1 MVMRN
6 QRFDDERWDIAGQA
20 LAEARKN
27 NHQHNIPILVEG
39 KRDVETLRNLGFS
52 GPIERIHR
60 GQPLDAVIVALVEAY
75 RIPRNELGFNLYLL
89 MDWDRTGGRLQKLC
103 RTNFESLD
111 FRFDEQ
117 LRKTLMKYL
126 FSITTTV
133 EGMSGFLELIL
144 EKMEL
149 ADMM

>member
-1 MVMRN
+1 M
-6 QRFDDERWDIAGQA
+6 
-20 LAEARKN
+20 
-27 NHQHNIPILVEG
+27 EG
-39 KRDVETLRNLGFS
+39 KRDVDTLQKLGFR

-60 GQPLDAVIVALVEAY
+60 GQPLDAVIVGLVEKY
-75 RIPRNELGFNLYLL
+75 RKPRNELGFNLYLL
-89 MDWDRTGGRLQKLC
+89 MDWDRTGGRLQKVC

-144 EKMEL
+144 EKIEQ
-149 ADMM
+149 ADML

>member
-1 MVMRN
+1 MRI
-6 QRFDDERWDIAGQA
+6 QRFDDERWDVACQA
-20 LAEARKN
+20 LAEARKY

-39 KRDVETLRNLGFS
+39 KRDVETLRKMGFR

-60 GQPLDAVIVALVEAY
+60 GKPLDAVIVALVESY

-89 MDWDRTGGRLQKLC
+89 MDWDRTGGRLQKIC

-111 FRFDEQ
+111 FRIDEQ

-133 EGMSGFLELIL
+133 EGLSGFLDLIV
-144 EKMEL
+144 EKMEQ
-149 ADMM
+149 ADML